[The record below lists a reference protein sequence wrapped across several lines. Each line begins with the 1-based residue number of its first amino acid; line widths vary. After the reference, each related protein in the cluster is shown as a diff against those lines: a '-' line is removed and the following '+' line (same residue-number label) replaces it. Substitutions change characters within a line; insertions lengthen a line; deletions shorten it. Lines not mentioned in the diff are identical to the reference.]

1 MLGAPTIAMRGTA
14 QQSWTLERTAPCGG
28 QGGRAQAEAMMEV
41 VEFEVGEGLDST
53 NDLHGIVVGRRGN
66 QPTRGE

>member
-1 MLGAPTIAMRGTA
+1 MRGTA

-53 NDLHGIVVGRRGN
+53 NDLHGIVVGTRGN

>member
-1 MLGAPTIAMRGTA
+1 MRGTA
-14 QQSWTLERTAPCGG
+14 QQAWTLERIAPCGG
-28 QGGRAQAEAMMEV
+28 QGGRAQAEAMGEV
-41 VEFEVGEGLDST
+41 VELEVGEGLDST

>member
-1 MLGAPTIAMRGTA
+1 MEDRRG
-14 QQSWTLERTAPCGG
+14 
-28 QGGRAQAEAMMEV
+28 AQAEAVGEV
-41 VEFEVGEGLDST
+41 VELEVGEGLDST